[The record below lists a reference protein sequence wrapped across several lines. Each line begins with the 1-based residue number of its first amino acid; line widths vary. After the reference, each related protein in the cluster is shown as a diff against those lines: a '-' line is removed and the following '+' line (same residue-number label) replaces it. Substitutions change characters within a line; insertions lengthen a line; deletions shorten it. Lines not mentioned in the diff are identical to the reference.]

1 MVLLL
6 SPSRSLVAGEITRQ
20 RERWNK
26 GKQSSYLANGH
37 IWAPYCSA
45 RSKWVFARPRVLI
58 AAIGAAAEDASP
70 CQTMLRG
77 YLRLLGVASRPPS
90 VSPTLTKSARIRYRG
105 LPFVWPPSTAAARR
119 IFGGAVICG
128 LLQLHFLFAMWN
140 EACNAAER
148 CKYPFMY
155 ATNNCIVSMSSEKSF
170 GKVWRLQRR
179 GKLTVRG

>member
-1 MVLLL
+1 M
-6 SPSRSLVAGEITRQ
+6 AG
-20 RERWNK
+20 
-26 GKQSSYLANGH
+26 L
-37 IWAPYCSA
+37 P
-45 RSKWVFARPRVLI
+45 L
-58 AAIGAAAEDASP
+58 
-70 CQTMLRG
+70 
-77 YLRLLGVASRPPS
+77 S
-90 VSPTLTKSARIRYRG
+90 VSPTFTKSARHPLSRPDKG
-105 LPFVWPPSTAAARR
+105 QASVNGSSAANLRR
-119 IFGGAVICG
+119 SGDLG